1 MAESDDEYWLR
12 VAIEESRKCPPA
24 DGAFSVG
31 AVVVRDGVELA
42 RGYSRETDPA
52 VHAEEAALA
61 RLAGTDLAGATVYSS
76 LEPCSARRSRPLTCT
91 QLIIASRASRVVFAW
106 REPAVFVDCHGAEE
120 LAAAGVEVVELPA
133 LAGAVREVNRHLLSA
148 REP

>member
-12 VAIEESRKCPPA
+12 VAVEESRKCPPA

-76 LEPCSARRSRPLTCT
+76 LEPCGERGSRPRTCT
-91 QLIIASRASRVVFAW
+91 QLIIAS
-106 REPAVFVDCHGAEE
+106 GA
-120 LAAAGVEVVELPA
+120 
-133 LAGAVREVNRHLLSA
+133 
-148 REP
+148 